1 LLALPQEAGAA
12 YLHRQQ
18 PRTQS
23 FAPLELLMSE
33 ALAEKYDR
41 PVPRY
46 TSYPT
51 APHFRPTTDDATY
64 RAWLA
69 DLDPKQPLSLYFHIP
84 FCDEMCWFC
93 GCYTKIVNRYEPIR
107 QYLDALEA
115 EIALVAEALPGAFR
129 AQHLHW
135 GGGSPTMLEPDDWL
149 ALTAS
154 LRAAFAFTADA
165 ELAVEIDPRD
175 AREEYIAALAAA
187 GVNRVSIGVQDFDPE
202 VQAAVNRHQP
212 FAVVERV
219 CGWLR
224 RHGIGAINLDLMY
237 GLPHQTVE
245 RVVAMV
251 DLAMRLDPARVA
263 LFGYAHVPW
272 MKSHQKMIDEAALP
286 GPRERWRQCAA
297 AASLLEAYGLQP
309 VGLDHFARADDPLAV
324 AVAKGRLHRNFQ
336 GYTTDAAA
344 ILLGFGASAI
354 GSLPRGYVQNVMP
367 LKDYREAVFAGRLP
381 VARGLTLGPDDRLRG
396 EIIERLMCDLE
407 VDAAAICRRHET
419 DPRALDAA
427 FASLQPLAA
436 DGVVRVEGT
445 RVVVTGEGR
454 PFVRLAAA
462 AFDAYLGT
470 GQARHSRAV

>member
-1 LLALPQEAGAA
+1 
-12 YLHRQQ
+12 
-18 PRTQS
+18 
-23 FAPLELLMSE
+23 MSE

-51 APHFRPTTDDATY
+51 APHFRPMQDDATY

-69 DLDPKQPLSLYFHIP
+69 GLDPAQPLSLYFHIP

-107 QYLDALEA
+107 QYLDAIEA
-115 EIALVAEALPGAFR
+115 EIVLVADALPGPCGAR
-129 AQHLHW
+129 HLHW
-135 GGGSPTMLEPDDWL
+135 GGGSPTMLSPDDWL
-149 ALTAS
+149 ALTRR
-154 LRAAFAFTADA
+154 LRQAFTFTADA

-175 AREEYIAALAAA
+175 ATEEYIAALAAA
-187 GVNRVSIGVQDFDPE
+187 GVNRASIGVQDFDPK

-212 FAVVERV
+212 YAVVERV

-224 RHGIGAINLDLMY
+224 QHGIGAINLDLMY

-251 DLAMRLDPARVA
+251 DLAMRLEPARVA

-272 MKSHQKMIDEAALP
+272 MKSHQKLIDETALP
-286 GPRERWRQCAA
+286 GSRERWRQCAA
-297 AASLLEAYGLQP
+297 AARRLEEHGLRP
-309 VGLDHFARADDPLAV
+309 VGLDHFARAGDPLAV
-324 AVAKGRLHRNFQ
+324 AAAARSLHRNFQ

-344 ILLGFGASAI
+344 TLLGFGASAI
-354 GSLPRGYVQNVMP
+354 SSLPQGYVQNLMP
-367 LKDYREAVFAGRLP
+367 LKEYREAVFAGRLP
-381 VARGLTLGPDDRLRG
+381 VARGLALDDDDRLRG

-407 VDAAAICRRHET
+407 VDTAAICRRHGAE
-419 DPRALDAA
+419 PEAVGRSLAALG
-427 FASLQPLAA
+427 PLAE
-436 DGVVRVEGT
+436 DGLVEVDGARVG
-445 RVVVTGEGR
+445 VTEAGR

-462 AFDAYLGT
+462 AFDAYLGA

>member
-1 LLALPQEAGAA
+1 
-12 YLHRQQ
+12 
-18 PRTQS
+18 
-23 FAPLELLMSE
+23 MSE

-51 APHFRPTTDDATY
+51 APHFRPMADDGTY
-64 RAWLA
+64 RGWLA
-69 DLDPKQPLSLYFHIP
+69 GLDPAQPLSLYFHIP

-115 EIALVAEALPGAFR
+115 EIALVAAALPGPLR

-135 GGGSPTMLEPDDWL
+135 GGGSPTMLRADDWL
-149 ALTAS
+149 ALTAA
-154 LRAAFAFTADA
+154 LRTTFAFTADA

-175 AREEYIAALAAA
+175 ATEEYIAALGAA
-187 GVNRVSIGVQDFDPE
+187 GVNRASIGVQDFDPE

-212 FAVVERV
+212 FEVVDRV

-224 RHGIGAINLDLMY
+224 THGIAAINLDLMY

-245 RVVAMV
+245 RVRAMV
-251 DLAMRLDPARVA
+251 DLAMRLEPARVA

-272 MKSHQKMIDEAALP
+272 MKTHQRLIDEAALP
-286 GPRERWRQCAA
+286 GSRERWLQAA
-297 AASLLEAYGLQP
+297 AAARRLEEHGLRP
-309 VGLDHFARADDPLAV
+309 VGLDHFARADDPLAI
-324 AVAKGRLHRNFQ
+324 AAASGRLHRNFQ

-344 ILLGFGASAI
+344 TLLGFGASAI
-354 GSLPRGYVQNVMP
+354 GSLPQGYVQNLMP

-381 VARGLTLGPDDRLRG
+381 VARGLALDADDRLRG

-407 VDAAAICRRHET
+407 VDTAAICRRHGAE
-419 DPRALDAA
+419 PAELVPSLAAL
-427 FASLQPLAA
+427 LPLAA
-436 DGVVRVEGT
+436 DGLVEVEGS
-445 RVVVTGEGR
+445 RVGVTEAGR

-462 AFDAYLGT
+462 AFDVYLGT
-470 GQARHSRAV
+470 GAARHSRAV